1 MDFTCQKNIKLWSL
15 EAQVDLDRTAVQ
27 MYKNS
32 LILRMCM
39 TEKPFV
45 HKSAYANMK
54 TNFIFHEDI
63 IPNLKKF

>member
-15 EAQVDLDRTAVQ
+15 EAQVDLGRTSVQ
-27 MYKNS
+27 MFKNS
-32 LILRMCM
+32 LILRVCM

-54 TNFIFHEDI
+54 TNFIFHVDI
-63 IPNLKKF
+63 IHNLKKF